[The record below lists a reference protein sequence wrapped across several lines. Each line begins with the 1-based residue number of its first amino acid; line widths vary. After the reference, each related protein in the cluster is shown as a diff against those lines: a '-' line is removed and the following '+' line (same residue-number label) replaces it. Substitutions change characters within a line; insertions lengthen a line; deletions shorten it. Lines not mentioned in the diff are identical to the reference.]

1 MRMLFAVAACALL
14 VSGCEGMKEKV
25 HDSRQERCAR
35 ADWKEVGRRD
45 GVEGIG
51 TAAARYQEICGDMY
65 QPGPYQEGLR
75 EGLARRPRP
84 PV

>member
-1 MRMLFAVAACALL
+1 MRIAFAITVCALL
-14 VSGCEGMKEKV
+14 VSGCEGMKEEIG
-25 HDSRQERCAR
+25 DSRQERCQI

-45 GVEGIG
+45 GVQGIG
-51 TAAARYQEICGDMY
+51 TAAGRYQEICGDMF
-65 QPGPYQEGLR
+65 QPAPYQDGLR

>member
-1 MRMLFAVAACALL
+1 MRIVFAVAACALL

-25 HDSRQERCAR
+25 HDSRQE
-35 ADWKEVGRRD
+35 
-45 GVEGIG
+45 
-51 TAAARYQEICGDMY
+51 ICGDLY